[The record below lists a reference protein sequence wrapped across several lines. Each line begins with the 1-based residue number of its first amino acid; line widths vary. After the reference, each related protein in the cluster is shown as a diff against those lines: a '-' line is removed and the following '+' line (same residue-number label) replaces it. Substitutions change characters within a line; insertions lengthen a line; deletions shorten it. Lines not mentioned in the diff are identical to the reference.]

1 MRLPKF
7 ECFYPCSVDEAT
19 SFLSA
24 RKGEARIIA
33 GGTDILIAMK
43 QRRSTPK
50 YLVNIKSICDLG
62 YIACDEQD
70 GLLKIGA
77 LTTLDAIADSPQVK
91 ELAPM
96 LAQAAGKVASPHLR
110 NAGTIGGNICLD
122 SRCWYYNQSQ
132 FWRSVRDRCFKTG
145 GDRCYVVKGGKQCYS
160 LVSADTA
167 PALIALGAEV
177 ELVSATGKR
186 VVPLE
191 SFYTGVGQ
199 TVNVME
205 EGEVLTE
212 VRVPRQGANS
222 GGVYL
227 KHAYRESID
236 FPLVGVGVALSLD
249 GGDVIKDLRICV
261 GAASPAPV
269 RPLRAESLLK
279 GNKVS
284 EEVLKEVGASA
295 SKEVSP
301 IVNLFAPVP
310 YKRHIVGVLVQRAI
324 KLAFEAAKAGTH

>member
-19 SFLSA
+19 SFLA
-24 RKGEARIIA
+24 AHKGECRIIA

-50 YLVNIKSICDLG
+50 YLVNLKGICELSNISYD
-62 YIACDEQD
+62 QKD
-70 GLLKIGA
+70 GLRIGA
-77 LTTLDAIADSPQVK
+77 LATLDVIAESGEVR
-91 ELAPM
+91 ELVPM

-110 NAGTIGGNICLD
+110 NAGTLGGNVCLET
-122 SRCWYYNQSQ
+122 RCWYYNQSE
-132 FWRSVRDRCFKTG
+132 FWRSAREKCFKTG

-177 ELVSATGKR
+177 ELVGASGKR
-186 VVPLE
+186 TVPLE
-191 SFYTGVGQ
+191 KFYTGVGQ
-199 TVNVME
+199 TPNVVND
-205 EGEVLTE
+205 GEVLTL
-212 VRVPRQGANS
+212 VRVPNQPKNS

-236 FPLVGVGVALSLD
+236 FPLVGVGVVLSLD
-249 GGDVIKDLRICV
+249 GGDTCRDVRVCV

-269 RPLRAESLLK
+269 RTVKAESILK
-279 GNKVS
+279 GKPIADD
-284 EEVLKEVGASA
+284 VLKEVGDSA

-301 IVNLFAPVP
+301 IVNLFASVP

-324 KLAFEAAKAGTH
+324 KQAFEAAKSARG